1 MTFLLLAVLVL
12 VLIGVLGSAL
22 AVIQILIVV
31 LGTFAVLVIHVL
43 LPSFLQICGLPP
55 R

>member
-12 VLIGVLGSAL
+12 VLIGVLGSVL
-22 AVIQILIVV
+22 AVILIVV
-31 LGTFAVLVIHVL
+31 LGTVAVLVIHVL